1 MNQKHL
7 NYEFKEY
14 DFCSAKISPKLKWP
28 CFIKEKT
35 DSKYVI
41 QFLGKPEEDVVVKLE
56 DLAPWNQLKQ
66 YKKYKDIF
74 SGANHFKELV
84 EKRILQIS
92 DYSLL
97 IQECLIMG
105 QFNVRNINQYL
116 QSIKSFSP
124 NKVNG
129 HNNNINLNENSDRIN
144 YNDNQ
149 EKQSIGNDI
158 NSNQLNIFS
167 TNYDSPNSEDNT
179 ENLIKKIKLETFFMD
194 NQSEDNNSMI
204 GNKRER
210 SNSEEMKISNIDIKK
225 MENKFMEMCG
235 EFFQFLIA
243 NFKLN

>member
-1 MNQKHL
+1 MNQKQL
-7 NYEFKEY
+7 SYEFKEY
-14 DFCSAKISPKLKWP
+14 DFCSAKISAKLKWP

-35 DSKYVI
+35 GSNYVI
-41 QFLGKPEEDVVVKLE
+41 QFLGKPEEDKIVKLE
-56 DLAPWNQLKQ
+56 DLSPWEKLKQ
-66 YKKYKDIF
+66 YKKYKEIF
-74 SGANHFKELV
+74 LAANHFKELV

-97 IQECLIMG
+97 YQECLIMG
-105 QFNVRNINQYL
+105 NFNVRNINQFL
-116 QSIKSFSP
+116 QKIKSFNP
-124 NKVNG
+124 NKVNE

-194 NQSEDNNSMI
+194 NQSEENSMI

-210 SNSEEMKISNIDIKK
+210 SKGKEMKISNTDLKK
-225 MENKFMEMCG
+225 IENKFMEMCQ
-235 EFFQFLIA
+235 EFFQFLLA